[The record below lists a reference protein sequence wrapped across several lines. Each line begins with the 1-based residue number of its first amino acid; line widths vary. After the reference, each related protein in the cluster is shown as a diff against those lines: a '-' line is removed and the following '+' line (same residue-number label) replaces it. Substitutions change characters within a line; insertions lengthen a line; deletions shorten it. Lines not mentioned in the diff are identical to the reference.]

1 MKFLTMLQSSA
12 SISFSEIN
20 IVRKAALH
28 LLCSLSLV
36 AACWI
41 AFRLYSWSL
50 VTHTSE
56 TLGLLLI
63 IQAPVVIGVYSLV
76 RQDAQKTSYWRA
88 VARGILGLPAG
99 ALVMAFGAIV
109 LGAPIGSRYLK
120 STIYWSIL
128 MSLFTFVPPACFFG
142 SSRVDWH
149 RLLAHFRPK
158 EPLDALVSLPA
169 YGSVVGA
176 WIGAWPMPLDWE
188 RPWQEWPICVT
199 YGAVTG
205 YLIGTL
211 ASSIVV
217 LFQRPAHI
225 KGD

>member
-1 MKFLTMLQSSA
+1 MDWEFKRSETPSCFFYARTEKSSA

-20 IVRKAALH
+20 VVRKAALH

-63 IQAPVVIGVYSLV
+63 IQVPVVIGVYSLV
-76 RQDAQKTSYWRA
+76 RQDAQKRSYWRA
-88 VARGILGLPAG
+88 VACGILGLPAG

-109 LGAPIGSRYLK
+109 LGAPIGSR
-120 STIYWSIL
+120 
-128 MSLFTFVPPACFFG
+128 
-142 SSRVDWH
+142 
-149 RLLAHFRPK
+149 PK

-169 YGSVVGA
+169 YGSVVCNC
-176 WIGAWPMPLDWE
+176 
-188 RPWQEWPICVT
+188 R
-199 YGAVTG
+199 
-205 YLIGTL
+205 L
-211 ASSIVV
+211 AYA
-217 LFQRPAHI
+217 LTEKALAL
-225 KGD
+225 